1 MPEKPLVPFDRLTS
15 IANNLNKATDELTK
29 VVGVLD
35 NALQRLNVGIP
46 VWVIVIR
53 WYAERDPTSYE
64 GENVGYAKIDG
75 SWCIGISRVV
85 GDEASPEPDE
95 VREIWPF
102 NDAPRE
108 ARLRAVEKLPE
119 LIDQLAKSA
128 EKTAEVVDKKLAE
141 TKAFAA
147 AIGLLPIEESAVRG
161 KK

>member
-15 IANNLNKATDELTK
+15 IANNLNKATDELTR

-35 NALQRLNVGIP
+35 DALQRLNVGIP
-46 VWVIVIR
+46 VWVTVVK
-53 WYAERDPTSYE
+53 WSSESDPTAYE
-64 GENVGYAKIDG
+64 CENVGYAKING
-75 SWCIGISRVV
+75 MWCIGINRAV
-85 GDEASPEPDE
+85 GDEASSEPDE

-108 ARLRAVEKLPE
+108 LRLRAVEKLPK
-119 LIDQLAKSA
+119 LIDKLAESA
-128 EKTAEVVDKKLAE
+128 EQAAEVVNKKLAE

-147 AIGLLPIEESAVRG
+147 AIGLLPIEESGVRG